1 MYKSEFCEAFY
12 NEELNL
18 AFVTWKKF
26 CRASDYRDPL
36 CYALAIMKDHSG
48 CNYCAD
54 TRTGFENEEADAQWV
69 FDVFLPQAAET
80 SCQKIFF
87 IIDDNNTLKE
97 ELEGQ
102 SAELGKQF
110 DVHYC
115 FSLEDVKQILAE

>member
-1 MYKSEFCEAFY
+1 MLF
-12 NEELNL
+12 
-18 AFVTWKKF
+18 
-26 CRASDYRDPL
+26 RSD
-36 CYALAIMKDHSG
+36 
-48 CNYCAD
+48 
-54 TRTGFENEEADAQWV
+54 TQWV

-102 SAELGKQF
+102 SAELGKPF

-115 FSLEDVKQILAE
+115 FGLDDIKQILTKQFAFTGQIPVFGANKLEIYLWLPNKQQQLVPNPDFAG